1 MEQNRFWDLLAK
13 KKSGEATPEE
23 QLELKQYFIQNAALV
38 EVINQIDALWNSS
51 FQPGEEIGEQQT
63 ALAWSSIQQKI
74 STPLPLEP
82 DAAIAVDNSRQ
93 SIKMF
98 YRLVAA
104 AAVFLAI
111 ISTGWFLIRSH
122 QKNQQ
127 VKQNI
132 VSTKNG
138 SKSKIELPDGTQVWL
153 NAGSKLIYDE
163 NYGKQYRKLQLVGE
177 AYFDVVHNAEMPFI
191 VKTGAMNIKVLG
203 TAFNVRSYP
212 DDATSE
218 ATLIRGSIE
227 VSFPGKQMNRLVL
240 KPREKITVL
249 NKDTLLSNTLASRPL
264 LQSTDQVKSIPAIT
278 LSALTY
284 NNADSSVIET
294 SWVMHKMIFRRK
306 DFGALA
312 KDMERWFNVSIQ
324 FEDST
329 LLTKKFTGTFKNENI
344 KDVLIALQLSYPFH
358 FRFGKNGDTVYIFEK

>member
-23 QLELKQYFIQNAALV
+23 QLELKQYFIQNASLA
-38 EVINQIDALWNSS
+38 EATKQIDALWNSS
-51 FQPGEEIGEQQT
+51 FQPGEEISKQQT
-63 ALAWSSIQQKI
+63 ALAWSHLQQKI
-74 STPLPLEP
+74 STPLPIEP
-82 DAAIAVDNSRQ
+82 DTAIAIDHSRQ
-93 SIKMF
+93 PIKMF
-98 YRLVAA
+98 YRVVAA

-111 ISTGWFLIRSH
+111 ISTGWLLIRSH
-122 QKNQQ
+122 QKDQQ

-191 VKTGAMNIKVLG
+191 VKTGVMDIKVLG
-203 TAFNVRSYP
+203 TAFNIRSYP

-227 VSFPGKQMNRLVL
+227 VSFPGKQVNKLIL
-240 KPREKITVL
+240 KPQEKITVL
-249 NKDTLLSNTLASRPL
+249 NKDSLLPNTIAAQPSGQATGQL
-264 LQSTDQVKSIPAIT
+264 KSIPPIT
-278 LSALTY
+278 VSALTY

-294 SWVMHKMIFRRK
+294 SWMMHKMIFRRK

-344 KDVLIALQLSYPFH
+344 KEVLVALQLSYPFH
-358 FRFGKNGDTVYIFEK
+358 FRFGKNGDNVYIYDK